1 MDVNT
6 GGSSA
11 EGSADVVVELSAAE
25 AAAGT
30 AKTITPPDGTPVT
43 IYFPPGAQDGMVQNV
58 DVPWADPATGTEATR
73 TVSVAIRVLPAG
85 PFPQYGATPGAGY
98 PPPGYPPPG
107 YGQPGY
113 GQPGYPPP
121 GFAAPAAP
129 RFGTRARIIAGALGI
144 VVIGGLCL
152 VPTLFRGSNAET
164 KGNGTTTTTATTAA
178 DPTAEAVVAAPP
190 LDPASFQSAL
200 DAADKQLADG
210 INKLRQAT
218 TPKAVSS
225 AADALATT
233 VSSQSSSLSAL
244 TPPEG
249 AGTAHRDLVDALS
262 ALEDDMTAVSSSADS
277 RNVCTGG
284 SASAELSRAEGAAD
298 LRTAITALAA
308 ADPAAKYRFGS
319 FLPGPT
325 KDQNRRKPNGSYIT
339 RTTGGSGQL
348 KIDNGNNVDTVVNLV
363 KVGSKKPAVSVYV
376 RGSKKVTTGRIKDG
390 TYQVYT
396 SSGADWD
403 GKRFA
408 RNCQF
413 SKFDSNMKFKTTSRQ
428 FTIWEIGLKTRL
440 GGNASSSEVD
450 PDTFPS

>member
-6 GGSSA
+6 GGSSS
-11 EGSADVVVELSAAE
+11 EGPADVVVELTAAE
-25 AAAGT
+25 AASGT
-30 AKTITPPDGTPVT
+30 PKTITPPGGEPVM

-58 DVPWADPATGTEATR
+58 DLPWVDPATGSATTR
-73 TVSVAIRVLPAG
+73 TVSVAIRVVPGG
-85 PFPQYGATPGAGY
+85 PFPPFSAPPG
-98 PPPGYPPPG
+98 PGYPPPG
-107 YGQPGY
+107 H
-113 GQPGYPPP
+113 GQPGYPQPGYPP
-121 GFAAPAAP
+121 SGFAAPARR
-129 RFGTRARIIAGALGI
+129 RFGTRERIIAGALGI
-144 VVIGGLCL
+144 ALIGGLCL
-152 VPTLFRGSNAET
+152 VPTLFRDSNAET
-164 KGNGTTTTTATTAA
+164 TGSGTTTTTTATTEA
-178 DPTAEAVVAAPP
+178 TAEAVVTTPP

-200 DAADKQLADG
+200 DAANQQLTDG

-218 TPKAVSS
+218 TPKAVSA

-233 VSSQSSSLSAL
+233 VSSQASSLSGM

-249 AGTAHRDLVDALS
+249 AATAHRDLVDALS

-284 SASAELSRAEGAAD
+284 AASAELSRATGAAD
-298 LRTAITALAA
+298 LRTAITALGA

-325 KDQNRRKPNGSYIT
+325 KDQNRRKANGSYLI

-363 KVGSKKPAVSVYV
+363 KSGSKKPAVSVYV
-376 RGSKKVTTGRIKDG
+376 RGTKKFTTSRIKDG

-396 SSGADWD
+396 SSGSDWD

-413 SKFDSNMKFKTTSRQ
+413 SKFDSTMKFTTTSRQ
-428 FTIWEIGLKTRL
+428 YTIWEIGLKTRL
-440 GGNASSSEVD
+440 GGNASSSDVD
-450 PDTFPS
+450 PDEFPS

>member
-6 GGSSA
+6 GGSST
-11 EGSADVVVELSAAE
+11 EGPADVVVELTAAE
-25 AAAGT
+25 AASGT
-30 AKTITPPDGTPVT
+30 PKTITPPGGEPVM

-58 DVPWADPATGTEATR
+58 DLPWVDPATGSATTR
-73 TVSVAIRVLPAG
+73 TVSVAIRVVPGG
-85 PFPQYGATPGAGY
+85 PFPPFSA
-98 PPPGYPPPG
+98 PPAPGYPP
-107 YGQPGY
+107 PGY

-121 GFAAPAAP
+121 GFAAPARP
-129 RFGTRARIIAGALGI
+129 RFGTRERVIAGALGI
-144 VVIGGLCL
+144 ALIGGLCL
-152 VPTLFRGSNAET
+152 VPTLFRDSNAET
-164 KGNGTTTTTATTAA
+164 TGTTTTTTTATTET
-178 DPTAEAVVAAPP
+178 TAEAVVTTPP

-200 DAADKQLADG
+200 DAANKQLTDG

-218 TPKAVSS
+218 TPKAVST

-233 VSSQSSSLSAL
+233 VSSQASSLSAL

-249 AGTAHRDLVDALS
+249 AATAHRDLVDALS

-298 LRTAITALAA
+298 LRTAITALGA

-325 KDQNRRKPNGSYIT
+325 KDQNRRKANGSYIT

-348 KIDNGNNVDTVVNLV
+348 KIDNGNNVDTVVKLV
-363 KVGSKKPAVSVYV
+363 KVGSKKAAVSVYV
-376 RGSKKVTTGRIKDG
+376 RGTKKVTTGRIKDG
-390 TYQVYT
+390 TYQVFT

-403 GKRFA
+403 GARFT

-413 SKFDSNMKFKTTSRQ
+413 SKFDSNMKFTTTSRQ
-428 FTIWEIGLKTRL
+428 YTIWEIGLKTRL
-440 GGNASSSEVD
+440 GGNVSSSDVD